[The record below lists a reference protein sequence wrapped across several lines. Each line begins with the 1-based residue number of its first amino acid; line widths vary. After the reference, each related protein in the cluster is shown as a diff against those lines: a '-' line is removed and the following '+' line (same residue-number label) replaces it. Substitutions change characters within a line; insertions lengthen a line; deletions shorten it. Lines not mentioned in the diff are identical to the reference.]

1 MYSVSIKKYVLHSS
15 YICIINHGNFSD
27 FSIYWTLIMT
37 AISAKSGSDGEK
49 SKFKQTAAPTRVVIR
64 KLPPSMTK
72 EDFKEQISPIPEHD
86 NLRFAF

>member
-1 MYSVSIKKYVLHSS
+1 
-15 YICIINHGNFSD
+15 
-27 FSIYWTLIMT
+27 MT